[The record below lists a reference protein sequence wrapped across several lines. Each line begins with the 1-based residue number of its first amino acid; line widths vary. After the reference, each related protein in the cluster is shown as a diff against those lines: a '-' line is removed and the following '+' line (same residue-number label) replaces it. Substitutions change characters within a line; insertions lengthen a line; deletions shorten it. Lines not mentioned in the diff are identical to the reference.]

1 MSKYLNT
8 PIGRYVYTELTLAA
22 RYRGTLTYQE
32 VAAMADLPMSG
43 NHMGREVGLL
53 LGEISREEHRQ
64 GRALLS
70 ALVTTSEGKVSKG
83 FFDLVRQ
90 LGLLDSEEGAA
101 EQRFL
106 DQQRKAIYAHW
117 KRPLPEK

>member
-53 LGEISREEHRQ
+53 LGEISEEEHRQ
-64 GRALLS
+64 GRAMLS
-70 ALVTTSEGKVSKG
+70 ALVTTANGKVSKG
-83 FFDLVRQ
+83 FFDLARE
-90 LGLLDSEEGAA
+90 LGLLAGDDPAA
-101 EQRFL
+101 EERFL
-106 DQQRKAIYAHW
+106 DQQRAAIYAFW